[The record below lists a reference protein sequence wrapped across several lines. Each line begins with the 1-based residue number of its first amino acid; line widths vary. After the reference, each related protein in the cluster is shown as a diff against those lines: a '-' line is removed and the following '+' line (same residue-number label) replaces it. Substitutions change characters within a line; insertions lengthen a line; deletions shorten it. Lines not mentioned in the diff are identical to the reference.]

1 MSPKKSSVTT
11 SLYQRYVERAIAQHG
26 SLAEIEGKLPKPLSK
41 AALANI
47 KDDRYLA
54 EMAACVFRAGFVW
67 RIIQLKWEGFE
78 TVFNHFL
85 PIWVASRSPEEIE
98 TIATDTRIVRNLTKV
113 KSVQENALFI
123 LDTQREHGSF
133 GKFLAE
139 WPEDNIVG
147 LWKYL
152 KKHGNRLG
160 GNSGQYFLRFM
171 GKDTFILSRDVC
183 TALHAEGI
191 VDKTQIT
198 SQSDLAK
205 VQAAFN
211 EMRAESGRSLS
222 ELSMILALSIGP
234 R

>member
-123 LDTQREHGSF
+123 LDIQREHGSF

-183 TALHAEGI
+183 TALQAEGI